1 MKTSGFAHFVR
12 IGGKMSEKKPALHGN
27 EAKNQGQDSAR
38 VCQGVIFE

>member
-27 EAKNQGQDSAR
+27 AKTGSIKDVYLSN
-38 VCQGVIFE
+38 CQL